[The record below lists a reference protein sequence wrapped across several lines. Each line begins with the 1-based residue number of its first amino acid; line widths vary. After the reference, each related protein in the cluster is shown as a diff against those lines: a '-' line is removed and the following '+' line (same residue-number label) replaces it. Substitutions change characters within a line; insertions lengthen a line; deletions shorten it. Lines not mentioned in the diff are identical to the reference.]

1 VSGSEAAFPTQPQ
14 APAKRRWI
22 STTAGKVTVV
32 VLLMLAVL
40 AVIATLLAVRY
51 YPYLGRAQ
59 ETLGVAT
66 DLSQRMRALRIQDVD
81 RRTITTLR
89 SDLHNLDERLMPF
102 RELLRSDPLVGL
114 LGGLPVVD
122 SQVTGGRQLLLAADD
137 LLAAGDMAL
146 GLGDRFVTVREEQG
160 GQEGAGLL
168 AQLVALMGDSTG
180 EVDQIADHLAR
191 ARTSLAAVPPEA
203 IHQIRQARNQ
213 MAAPIEQYAPVLDDY
228 RELDDVLPAILGRG
242 GARRY
247 LVLAENPAELR
258 PIGGYAGTIGE
269 VRLKDGALAQK
280 RFRDVFAI
288 YRDPDLPYI
297 EPPESLRNTLLGGKF
312 SWRSADAGWSPDF
325 PTSAQ
330 DALML
335 YANETGDEDFDG
347 VIAITTY
354 ALDRLLQV
362 TGPIAVPG
370 YDVTVKPGDVTWTIL
385 ANTRTRP
392 EPGTNRKA
400 ILDALADTVLQKL
413 YSLPPERWMALFRA
427 LEDIGQ
433 RRLAMA
439 WFKDPAANQILAGSN
454 WSGAVRQDPGDYLY
468 VVDASASPASKYSL
482 VVTRST
488 FLNVKL
494 DAAGTARNTVRID
507 WQNDADKP
515 GPRYQALRDYAANK
529 GNPTYGVWARVLAP
543 ANSELLQA
551 TGRGSDPISGVE
563 EIGEE
568 AGRASFGNG
577 LLIPPG
583 NANLTYQW
591 EVPGA
596 AVQDGDAWVYTLTI
610 QKQPGMLPEP
620 FSLRVALPE
629 GATLV
634 EASDGAEVTDGRVT
648 FTTTLTTDLQ
658 LTIRYRLP

>member
-1 VSGSEAAFPTQPQ
+1 MSGSEAAFPTHGV
-14 APAKRRWI
+14 PAKRRWT
-22 STTAGKVTVV
+22 STTRGKVALVLVITLV
-32 VLLMLAVL
+32 VLV
-40 AVIATLLAVRY
+40 VIAALLAFRY
-51 YPYLGRAQ
+51 YPYLGKAS
-59 ETLGVAT
+59 ETLAVAT
-66 DLSQRMRALRIQDVD
+66 KLSQRMRGLGIADVD
-81 RRTITTLR
+81 RQTIVTLR
-89 SDLHNLDERLMPF
+89 SDLHNLDERLTPF

-114 LGGLPVVD
+114 FGGLPIVEP
-122 SQVTGGRQLLLAADD
+122 QVTGGKELLSAADD
-137 LLAAGDMAL
+137 LLEAGDVAL
-146 GLGDRFVTVREEQG
+146 GLGDRFVAVREEQG
-160 GQEGAGLL
+160 GGQVGASLL
-168 AQLVALMGDSTG
+168 AQLVALMGDSTA
-180 EVDQIADHLAR
+180 EVDQVAEHLAR
-191 ARTSLAAVPPEA
+191 ARTSLAAVPPGA
-203 IHQIRQARNQ
+203 IHQIQQARNQ
-213 MAAPIEQYAPVLDDY
+213 MAAPIDKYASVLEDY
-228 RELDDVLPAILGRG
+228 RKVDDVLPAVLGRG
-242 GARRY
+242 GQKRY

-258 PIGGYAGTIGE
+258 PTGGYAGTIGE
-269 VRLKDGALAQK
+269 VRMKDGALAQK

-288 YRDPDLPYI
+288 YRAADIPYV
-297 EPPESLRNTLLGGKF
+297 EPPDSLRNTLLGGQF

-335 YANETGDEDFDG
+335 YANETGDSDFDG

-362 TGPIAVPG
+362 TGPITVPG

-400 ILDALADTVLQKL
+400 ILDVLADTVLQKL
-413 YSLPPERWMALFRA
+413 YALPPERWTALFRA

-439 WFKDPAANQILAGSN
+439 WFKDPAANEMLAGSS

-488 FLNVKL
+488 FLNVQL
-494 DAAGTARNTVRID
+494 DDAGNSRNTVRID
-507 WQNDADKP
+507 WQNDAGKL

-529 GNPTYGVWARVLAP
+529 GNPIYGVWARVLAP
-543 ANSELLQA
+543 GNSELLQA
-551 TGRGSDPISGVE
+551 SGKGLDPISGVE
-563 EIGEE
+563 EISEE

-577 LLIPPG
+577 VLVPPG
-583 NANLTYQW
+583 NANLTYHW

-596 AVQDGDAWVYTLTI
+596 AVQQGNEWVYQLTI

-620 FSLRVALPE
+620 LSVRVALPE
-629 GATLV
+629 GATV
-634 EASDGAEVTDGRVT
+634 VSVPEGAEESNGRVT
-648 FTTTLTTDLQ
+648 YQTSLTTDLE
-658 LTIRYRLP
+658 LTIRYTLP